1 MQRLKQRESFEFG
14 GGVCMIG
21 FSIMMWFV
29 SFVILM
35 VAISLLR
42 GNVSTMHGKVFDTTE
57 DKVGYGKQLGKVSL
71 FISIGLCTCG
81 VVAFLIKSS
90 MAIVYALVIL
100 LAVIVVSAIWF
111 VFIQKR
117 YMRESNRRFEFDGKK
132 AKAGKIMLDE

>member
-1 MQRLKQRESFEFG
+1 
-14 GGVCMIG
+14 MIG

-29 SFVILM
+29 SLVILM

-57 DKVGYGKQLGKVSL
+57 DKVGYGKQLGKMTF

-90 MAIVYALVIL
+90 MAIFGALIIIT
-100 LAVIVVSAIWF
+100 AVCLISAAAF
-111 VFIQKR
+111 ARIQKM
-117 YMRESNRRFEFDGKK
+117 YK
-132 AKAGKIMLDE
+132 LDLQEEMQ

>member
-1 MQRLKQRESFEFG
+1 MKKYG
-14 GGVCMIG
+14 DVCMIG

-35 VAISLLR
+35 VAVALLR

-57 DKVGYGKQLGKVSL
+57 DKVGYGKQLGKMSL

-81 VVAFLIKSS
+81 VAAFLIKSS

-100 LAVIVVSAIWF
+100 LVVIVVSAVWF
-111 VFIQKR
+111 VIIQKR
-117 YMRESNRRFEFDGKK
+117 YMR
-132 AKAGKIMLDE
+132 

>member
-1 MQRLKQRESFEFG
+1 MCLTERFEFG

-35 VAISLLR
+35 VAVALLR

-57 DKVGYGKQLGKVSL
+57 DKVGYGKQLGKMSL

-117 YMRESNRRFEFDGKK
+117 YMR
-132 AKAGKIMLDE
+132 

>member
-1 MQRLKQRESFEFG
+1 
-14 GGVCMIG
+14 MIG

-35 VAISLLR
+35 VAISLLI

-90 MAIVYALVIL
+90 MVHIPQELRIRSGGTERH
-100 LAVIVVSAIWF
+100 SA
-111 VFIQKR
+111 
-117 YMRESNRRFEFDGKK
+117 SN
-132 AKAGKIMLDE
+132 

>member
-1 MQRLKQRESFEFG
+1 MCLTERFEFG

-90 MAIVYALVIL
+90 MAKVYALVIL

-117 YMRESNRRFEFDGKK
+117 YMR
-132 AKAGKIMLDE
+132 

>member
-1 MQRLKQRESFEFG
+1 
-14 GGVCMIG
+14 MIG

-57 DKVGYGKQLGKVSL
+57 DKVGYGKQLGKMSL

-90 MAIVYALVIL
+90 YSCICYMVCFYTKKIYEIDYSIL
-100 LAVIVVSAIWF
+100 I
-111 VFIQKR
+111 
-117 YMRESNRRFEFDGKK
+117 NRLKLSVLLRD
-132 AKAGKIMLDE
+132 

>member
-1 MQRLKQRESFEFG
+1 MPLEKVCGKIYIREVYKSEFG

-35 VAISLLR
+35 VAVALLR

-100 LAVIVVSAIWF
+100 LVVIVVSAIWF

-117 YMRESNRRFEFDGKK
+117 YMR
-132 AKAGKIMLDE
+132 

>member
-1 MQRLKQRESFEFG
+1 
-14 GGVCMIG
+14 MIG

-35 VAISLLR
+35 VAVALLR

-57 DKVGYGKQLGKVSL
+57 DKVGYGKQLGKMSL

-81 VVAFLIKSS
+81 VVAFFIKSS

-100 LAVIVVSAIWF
+100 LVVIVVSAVWF

-117 YMRESNRRFEFDGKK
+117 YMR
-132 AKAGKIMLDE
+132 

>member
-1 MQRLKQRESFEFG
+1 
-14 GGVCMIG
+14 MIG

-57 DKVGYGKQLGKVSL
+57 DKVGYGKQLGKMSL
-71 FISIGLCTCG
+71 FISIGLCTWG

-100 LAVIVVSAIWF
+100 LVVIVVSAIWF

-117 YMRESNRRFEFDGKK
+117 YMR
-132 AKAGKIMLDE
+132 

>member
-1 MQRLKQRESFEFG
+1 
-14 GGVCMIG
+14 MIG

-57 DKVGYGKQLGKVSL
+57 DKVGYGKQLGKMSL
-71 FISIGLCTCG
+71 FISIGLCACG
-81 VVAFLIKSS
+81 VVTFLIKSS
-90 MAIVYALVIL
+90 MAKVYALVIL

-117 YMRESNRRFEFDGKK
+117 YMR
-132 AKAGKIMLDE
+132 

>member
-1 MQRLKQRESFEFG
+1 
-14 GGVCMIG
+14 MIG

-35 VAISLLR
+35 VAVALLR

-57 DKVGYGKQLGKVSL
+57 DKVGYGKMSL

-100 LAVIVVSAIWF
+100 LVVIVVSAIWF

-117 YMRESNRRFEFDGKK
+117 YMR
-132 AKAGKIMLDE
+132 

>member
-1 MQRLKQRESFEFG
+1 MPLEKVCGKIYIREVYKSEFG

-35 VAISLLR
+35 VAVALLR

-100 LAVIVVSAIWF
+100 LVVIVVQCHSVKHHF
-111 VFIQKR
+111 SGFL
-117 YMRESNRRFEFDGKK
+117 S
-132 AKAGKIMLDE
+132 

>member
-1 MQRLKQRESFEFG
+1 MFGDLVNHDKLILFIRNRNFEFG

-57 DKVGYGKQLGKVSL
+57 DKVGYGKQLGKA
-71 FISIGLCTCG
+71 GTG
-81 VVAFLIKSS
+81 
-90 MAIVYALVIL
+90 AIC
-100 LAVIVVSAIWF
+100 F
-111 VFIQKR
+111 
-117 YMRESNRRFEFDGKK
+117 GT
-132 AKAGKIMLDE
+132 